1 MEAMDRQ
8 LTSCYKDCAK
18 LTRREAKNFYFAF
31 ITLPKRKRYAIYA
44 VYAFCREADDI
55 ADGSAPLPRKRTAL
69 KQLRHRLGEAAS
81 GNPQTRLDA
90 ALSDAM
96 DHYQIA
102 PSDLAKVIDGVEMD
116 LTITY
121 YQTFD
126 DLKRYCHCVA
136 AAVGLSVLPVLSYHH
151 GISTSSGARKEAIAL
166 GLGMQLANI
175 IRDVDEDIRRGRCYI
190 PIEDLNR
197 FGVSKEDLEQGKLGK
212 CTQELL
218 SFEIARARS
227 YMRAGEKL
235 LKYLPRR
242 SRGCPALL
250 IGIYSRILDRIEQ
263 RSYDVFSGRISLTT
277 REKLFLAL
285 RTLIQGHS

>member
-8 LTSCYKDCAK
+8 LTSCYKACAK
-18 LTRREAKNFYFAF
+18 LTRYRAKNFYFSF
-31 ITLPKRKRYAIYA
+31 ITLPKQKRYAIYA

-55 ADGSAPLPRKRTAL
+55 ADGSAPLPQKSTAL
-69 KQLRHRLGEAAS
+69 EQLRNRLREAAS
-81 GNPQTRLDA
+81 GNPQTQLDV

-96 DHYQIA
+96 KHYQIA
-102 PSDLAKVIDGVEMD
+102 FSDLVKVIDGVEMD
-116 LTITY
+116 LTITHY
-121 YQTFD
+121 ETFD

-151 GISTSSGARKEAIAL
+151 ETTACSGARKWAIAL

-175 IRDVDEDIRRGRCYI
+175 VRDVDEDIRRERCYI
-190 PIEDLNR
+190 PIEDLKR

-212 CTQELL
+212 CVRELF

-227 YMRAGEKL
+227 YMHAGEKL
-235 LKYLPRR
+235 LEYLPRR

-250 IGIYSRILDRIEQ
+250 IGIYSRVLNRIEQ
-263 RSYDVFSGRISLTT
+263 RRYDVFSGRISLTT
-277 REKLFLAL
+277 REKLSLTL
-285 RTLIQGHS
+285 RTLIQGHP